1 MSAPALWGID
11 PDCLYPWTPRAGR
24 IKVKEAVFQGDK
36 LVSSTEYGAAQEGA
50 PVLLLAPLTE
60 AMSMRC
66 AAAHEKYN
74 ITYSRAIGVVVHGG
88 DAAAAVDAATDKLDS
103 IYTPELIRDV
113 LSACIKGWRNLK
125 TPSGREI
132 VFSGNWEEDAV
143 KLPVSWRIELFQ
155 DIVNESAF
163 TEEEVQG
170 FTSPL
175 GSTAD

>member
-66 AAAHEKYN
+66 AAAHEKYS
-74 ITYSRAIGVVVHGG
+74 IAYARAIGTVLHGG
-88 DAAAAVDAATDKLDS
+88 DTDAAADAAAAKLDS

-113 LSACIKGWRNLK
+113 LSACVNGWRNLK
-125 TPSGREI
+125 TRGGREI
-132 VFSGNWEEDAV
+132 AFSGDWEKDGA
-143 KLPVSWRIELFQ
+143 KIPASWRAELFQ